1 MLPLFAA
8 LAFTGCGDDGNSEP
22 TPIEHTVDLTKPV
35 KVDVSG
41 YEPAS
46 LAEYNLFTWSEEEG
60 FTFHEDVVGYDLNTP
75 LFTDYALKS
84 RAIYIPEGK
93 SMEYKDDAA
102 FEFPVG
108 SLILKTFYYPADLR
122 KPDEN
127 IQLLETRIL
136 IRLEDGWTARP
147 YVWNED
153 QTDAYLHKIG
163 RVVPHSFIGHDGEE
177 LTANYT
183 IPQKNQCQQC
193 HSLKP
198 EDGDTVLFLPIGPK
212 ARHLNRIYDYG
223 HEGELN
229 QLEHFQ
235 ARGILSGMPAIED
248 VPKAYDFAPI
258 EELGLAAVE
267 EGDIEK
273 AARDYLDINC
283 AHCHSPTGVQGI
295 SSQLFLNHD
304 NEDQHRLGICKKPG
318 SAGNASGGNDYDIVP
333 GDPEASIL
341 HFRINTEEAGKM
353 MPVIARSL
361 RHTEG
366 VELVHAWIQA
376 MPPNDTCPPTSTP

>member
-1 MLPLFAA
+1 MLPLLAA
-8 LAFTGCGDDGNSEP
+8 LAFAGCGDDGTSPPN
-22 TPIEHTVDLTKPV
+22 EHTVDLAKPV
-35 KVDVSG
+35 QVDLSG
-41 YEPAS
+41 YEPTS

-60 FTFHEDVVGYDLNTP
+60 FTFHEDVVGYDLNTQ

-84 RAIYIPEGK
+84 RAIYVPDGQSI
-93 SMEYKDDAA
+93 EYKDDAV
-102 FEFPVG
+102 FDFPVG
-108 SLILKTFYYPADLR
+108 SLILKTFYFPADLR
-122 KPDEN
+122 RPTEN
-127 IQLLETRIL
+127 IHLVETRVL

-153 QTDAYLHKIG
+153 QTDAYLLKSG
-163 RVVPHSFIGHDGEE
+163 RVEPHTFIGNDGEE
-177 LTANYT
+177 LTATYL
-183 IPQKNQCQQC
+183 IPQKNQCQTC

-198 EDGDTVLFLPIGPK
+198 DSGTTELFLPIGPK
-212 ARHLNRIYDYG
+212 ARHLNRVYDYG
-223 HEGELN
+223 NDGEQN
-229 QLEHFQ
+229 QLEYFE
-235 ARGILSGMPAIED
+235 ARGILSGLPALED

-258 EELGLAAVE
+258 EELGLAGIPE
-267 EGDIEK
+267 EDIEK

-295 SSQLFLNHD
+295 TSQLFLNHD

-341 HFRINTEEAGKM
+341 HFRMDTEDAGKM
-353 MPVIARSL
+353 MPVVARSL